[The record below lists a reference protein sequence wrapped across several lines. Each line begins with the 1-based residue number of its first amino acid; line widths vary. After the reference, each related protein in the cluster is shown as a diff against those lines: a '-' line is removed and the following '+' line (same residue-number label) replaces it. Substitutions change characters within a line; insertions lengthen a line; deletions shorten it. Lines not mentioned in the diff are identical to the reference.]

1 MKKFILAFFAFAT
14 MGFGQTKNQ
23 TNSTTTLDEVEVNF
37 PKFKKKKSTISQEVE
52 SLNHKQIEFQNS
64 QSTAD
69 LLQNSGKLFVQ
80 KSQQGGGSPV
90 IRGFESNRILLL
102 IDGVRQNNLIFRGG
116 HLQNAITID
125 QNILENVDVFYGS
138 GSTFFGSDALGGAVN
153 FTTKKAKLLST
164 STNKFSGTI
173 NTRYST
179 VNNEKYVGF
188 DLNYASKNFAS
199 LTAVSFNDFGDLT
212 MGKSQNGSNEF
223 FGIRNSYI
231 ENINGTDVLITNT
244 DNYSQNPSGYKQY
257 SILQKFLYASASNF
271 KHEMNFQFSN
281 STNIPRYDRLTETN
295 SAGLKVAEWYYGPQ
309 KRLFANYTLSKENAF
324 FGSDFK
330 LMTTYQNL
338 EESRHNRNFKNYN
351 LQNRIEKVNMFSID
365 FDLQKKF
372 TKSTLYYGINTVYD
386 NLKSTASSNNINTGI
401 ENPIISRYPN
411 GDNNTLKAE
420 IYASYNQDV
429 SNNFSWNAGGRFG
442 YATLKSTI
450 ADNSFLKLPFD
461 TVVQKNNTYSFSTGM
476 VYKTSDYFSI
486 IGNLSTGYR
495 VPNVDDLSKV
505 FESTGGLL
513 VVPNLDLK
521 PEQTITGDAGFKIE
535 TKAFELENT
544 FFYTKFT
551 NAIVTDKFLFNGQ
564 STITYAGVTSQVIA
578 NQNKGNAFI
587 TGISTKMRINF
598 TNKFHFDG
606 TINYAVGRIINDD
619 KSQSPLDHI
628 SPLYGKIGISYTNN
642 YFGTDLFMLFNGKKP
657 IDQFNAGGEDNQIYA
672 TKDGSPAWQTYN
684 FKASVPLI
692 KKVTL
697 FTGVE
702 NILDTQF
709 RTFSSGINA
718 PGRNFY
724 IAVKYSF

>member
-351 LQNRIEKVNMFSID
+351 LQNRMEKVNMFSID